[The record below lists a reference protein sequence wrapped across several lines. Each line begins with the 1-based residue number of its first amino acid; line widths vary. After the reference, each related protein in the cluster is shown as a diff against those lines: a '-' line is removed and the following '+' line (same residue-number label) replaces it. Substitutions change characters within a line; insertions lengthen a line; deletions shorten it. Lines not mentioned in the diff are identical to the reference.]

1 LDLRPVFYHF
11 ASAASTKTV
20 PKAATSAK
28 TSQGSAL
35 DFASVLGSSLSSNE
49 SASSNSRSKSAD
61 IQTVSTKS
69 PLVFTSQL
77 WGSAP
82 TMRTSFSSNLATEI
96 ETKPKSTS
104 KSDNTK
110 AQTEQEEERPE
121 AKPLGDSMSTYSGGR
136 FDINL
141 SHSKAEQVGRGIEQF
156 HGAHLVEKDGVY
168 YAYFIDHTNGS
179 ENDVGLATSTDG
191 VNFEYKGKVLTK
203 GDEFDD
209 AQASFPG
216 VAYDEDSQT
225 WYMLY
230 EGKRADG
237 DVNSVCLATSKDGIN
252 WDKQGPIISPNDAGA
267 VSNIDVGTPTLFKED
282 GTWHVYF
289 HTFANDGRV
298 RIGYASGNDLKNL
311 TVKQGPLLDTDASGL
326 EGGTVGARSNIVK
339 VGEYYYMAYEVCEGY
354 NDFSQARW
362 GTNLARATSP
372 GGPWEKMEGSVIETK
387 EKGFGL
393 DVPELLAQD
402 DKVYLYYRYG
412 GNDTARVELKG
423 LTNGGQEAIMAHQA

>member
-1 LDLRPVFYHF
+1 MRPVFYHL
-11 ASAASTKTV
+11 ASASASSAKTV
-20 PKAATSAK
+20 PKAAASAK
-28 TSQGSAL
+28 TSQSSGL
-35 DFASVLGSSLSSNE
+35 DFAAVLGNSLSSGE
-49 SASSNSRSKSAD
+49 TKTSSSQSKTAN
-61 IQTVSTKS
+61 IQTLSAKS
-69 PLVFTSQL
+69 PLVLTSQL

-82 TMRTSFSSNLATEI
+82 RMQTSFSSGLAPEGQSS
-96 ETKPKSTS
+96 TKPTPNVRKPDST
-104 KSDNTK
+104 T
-110 AQTEQEEERPE
+110 QPEEGKPE
-121 AKPLGDSMSTYSGGR
+121 AKPLGDAMSTYSGGR

-141 SHSKAEQVGRGIEQF
+141 SHSKAEQVGQGIEQF
-156 HGAHLVEKDGVY
+156 HGLSIVEKDGVY
-168 YAYFIDHTNGS
+168 YAYFIDHTAGS

-216 VAYDEDSQT
+216 VAYDEDSGT

-252 WDKQGPIISPNDAGA
+252 WDKQGPIISPNDAGP
-267 VSNIDVGTPTLFKED
+267 VSNIDVGTPTLFKEN

-298 RIGYASGNDLKNL
+298 RIGYASGEDLKNL
-311 TVKQGPLLDTDASGL
+311 TVKQGALLDTDASGL
-326 EGGTVGARSNIVK
+326 EGGTVGARSNVVK

-362 GTNLARATSP
+362 GTNLARAKTP
-372 GGPWEKMEGSVIETK
+372 DGPWEKMEGNVLQTK
-387 EKGFGL
+387 DKGFGA
-393 DVPELLAQD
+393 DVPELLVQD
-402 DKVYLYYRYG
+402 GKVYLYYRYG
-412 GNDTARVELKG
+412 GNDTARVELRG
-423 LTNGGQEAIMAHQA
+423 LTSDGQQAMMAYEA